1 MVISTQPK
9 DSGFDG
15 LKHATCAAESKLRTR
30 QNWLAFNHSSLNEAQ
45 IPPDLVD
52 QGAGGFVTDEY
63 CVGPLT
69 GPHRLVRKAR

>member
-1 MVISTQPK
+1 MVIFTLPK

-15 LKHATCAAESKLRTR
+15 IKHATCAAESESKTR
-30 QNWLAFNHSSLNEAQ
+30 QNGLASNHSFLDEDR

-69 GPHRLVRKAR
+69 GPHRLGRKAR